1 MNEKPFRQTPGSGAG
16 YLPLRKLRTAFSG
29 IVQAVLL
36 DFSVQ
41 YKLIVSIAFLVLA
54 AWYESAFHFV
64 FLLNVTGLMLI
75 AEILNTAIEELCDF
89 IQPDIDPRIGRI
101 KDMAAAAA
109 TISVGIWLSMI
120 VYAGYELLIR
130 NQ

>member
-16 YLPLRKLRTAFSG
+16 YHPLRKLRTAFSG

-89 IQPDIDPRIGRI
+89 IQPDFDPRIGRI